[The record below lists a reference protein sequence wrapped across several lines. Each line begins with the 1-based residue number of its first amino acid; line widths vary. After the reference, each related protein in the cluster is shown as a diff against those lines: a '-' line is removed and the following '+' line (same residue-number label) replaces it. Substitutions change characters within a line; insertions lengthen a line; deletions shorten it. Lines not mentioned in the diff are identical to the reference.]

1 MPRLIDGLTTVR
13 TPRINACLND
23 VTVDSVMRLDVN
35 LSGSCKSSRFELT
48 VSTLGLRLP
57 LWLLQL
63 PTTPV
68 TVSISVSDDDNN
80 TNSSILQG
88 LADSVAYDPINQVA
102 RIEGRD
108 YSAVLVS
115 SSYQGSYCN
124 QTSSEIASQIAIR
137 HGFTPIITVTSKL
150 VGSYQCD
157 GYNQVLLNAHSH
169 VLTEWDLLSDLATK
183 EGFELFVT
191 GTNLVFAPLAS
202 LQVNYITLA
211 LSDIKSIRLHQECS
225 LSGQNT
231 VTVKSWN
238 SWLGQALC
246 YADGQTT
253 DQSVTNPLALNCD
266 AGIEIAL
273 VKPNLSSQGV
283 QQIAQNYA
291 ARLQQQSTSVEI
303 VIPGEVSLQPFD
315 IVSITGIG
323 DGFESDYLVRSVRRQ
338 FSPTAGF
345 VDFIRGVPASS
356 SITPSNTSL
365 SNG

>member
-1 MPRLIDGLTTVR
+1 MRRVLDGLTTVR
-13 TPRINACLND
+13 TPKVSACLND

-35 LSGSCKSSRFELT
+35 LSGSRKSSRFELT
-48 VSTLGLRLP
+48 MSTLGLGVP
-57 LWLLQL
+57 LWLPQSS
-63 PTTPV
+63 PAPI
-68 TVSISVSDDDNN
+68 TVSISVSDADDD
-80 TNSSILQG
+80 TNSCILEG
-88 LADSVAYDPINQVA
+88 LADSVAFDPINHVA

-108 YSAVLVS
+108 YSSVLVS
-115 SSYQGSYCN
+115 SSFQGSYCN
-124 QTSSEIASQIAIR
+124 QTSSEIANQIANR
-137 HGFTPIITVTSKL
+137 HGFTPIITTTSML
-150 VGSYQCD
+150 VGSYQNND
-157 GYNQVLLNAHSH
+157 HNQVLLNAHSH
-169 VLTEWDLLSDLATK
+169 VLSEWDLLSELATK

-191 GTNLVFAPLAS
+191 GTNLVFAPVAS
-202 LQVNYITLA
+202 LQVNYVTLA

-238 SWLGQALC
+238 SWLGQALY

-253 DQSVTNPLALNCD
+253 DQSVTNPLALGCD

-273 VKPNLSSQGV
+273 VKPNLTSQSV
-283 QQIAQNYA
+283 QKIAQDYA

-323 DGFESDYLVRSVRRQ
+323 YGFESDYLVRTVRRQ

-345 VDFIRGVPASS
+345 VDFIRGIPASS